1 MKKLLLTMALLG
13 AVFTVSACSENKDVA
28 SDESSELL
36 AKPEVTQSATKESES
51 ANGDSGT
58 DETGKYEK
66 IQYGIYELYFPII
79 KESDK
84 IRGVEYLYDAY
95 FAENVNVHKSINR
108 PEGTSSVEGNTQ
120 LSCCAAALPEFAV
133 DSEEKQIT
141 RDEMAES
148 KNELIKT
155 RVARAYRESDEE
167 TNVSY
172 ERDEEPDRN
181 KKMKHEFKH
190 VDVQAVSF
198 ALYESFY
205 ETIPNLTVNVY
216 GMSYSTWNK
225 YMQEDDV
232 YSINDTKAMM
242 TALAENNYS
251 DCDKLASR
259 KIDKS
264 GVYYMDYSEYNKDNR
279 YKQFLMVLEM
289 EDIPCEYSFYISEGM
304 GYVMDEGGES
314 AYAAWKEANKAKFI
328 E

>member
-13 AVFTVSACSENKDVA
+13 AVFTVSACSGNKDAA

-36 AKPEVTQSATKESES
+36 AKPEVTQAATKEGES
-51 ANGDSGT
+51 ANDNSET

-66 IQYGIYELYFPII
+66 IQYGIYEIYFPII

-84 IRGVEYLYDAY
+84 IRGVQYLYDAY
-95 FAENVNVHKSINR
+95 YMENMDVYRLINR
-108 PEGTSSVEGNTQ
+108 PDGTSSVEGNMQ
-120 LSCCAAALPEFAV
+120 LSFCSAAFPEFAV

-148 KNELIKT
+148 NNELNKT
-155 RVARAYRESDEE
+155 RVARAYREENE
-167 TNVSY
+167 GY
-172 ERDEEPDRN
+172 ARDEQPDIN
-181 KKMKHEFKH
+181 KKMKNEFKH

-225 YMQEDDV
+225 YMPEDDV
-232 YSINDTKAMM
+232 YSFNDNEAMM
-242 TALAENNYS
+242 SALAENNYS

-259 KIDKS
+259 EIDKS

-279 YKQFLMVLEM
+279 YKQLFIVAEFDEM
-289 EDIPCEYSFYISEGM
+289 PVDYAVVINDNLNYNISKPED
-304 GYVMDEGGES
+304 
-314 AYAAWKEANKAKFI
+314 YAKWKENNKDKFI

>member
-1 MKKLLLTMALLG
+1 MKKLLLTMTLLG
-13 AVFTVSACSENKDVA
+13 TVFTVSACSGNKDVV

-36 AKPEVTQSATKESES
+36 AKPEVTQAATKEGENFNDNSE
-51 ANGDSGT
+51 T

-120 LSCCAAALPEFAV
+120 LSCCAAAFPEFAV

-181 KKMKHEFKH
+181 KKMKNEFKH

-225 YMQEDDV
+225 YMPEDDV
-232 YSINDTKAMM
+232 YSINDSKAMM

-279 YKQFLMVLEM
+279 YKQLFIVAEFDEM
-289 EDIPCEYSFYISEGM
+289 PIDYAVAINDDMNYNISNSQ
-304 GYVMDEGGES
+304 D
-314 AYAAWKEANKAKFI
+314 YAKWKENNKDKFI